1 MKFASKAILIKNN
14 NYLLQLRDKKKN
26 ILYPNQWCFF
36 GGRIKKNETPENCII
51 REMREELSI
60 KVKVLMKIYE
70 CINYKTNTYL
80 NYFFIDTNSI
90 ITRKILA
97 EGQNFGWFK
106 KKRSSGNISYGQL

>member
-1 MKFASKAILIKNN
+1 M
-14 NYLLQLRDKKKN
+14 RDKKKN

-90 ITRKILA
+90 IIRKNLA

-106 KKRSSGNISYGQL
+106 KKKS